1 MKHQSINQS
10 INQSTICPPNVV
22 DFGRYPIHIEMQC
35 IAVCRVE
42 RHQKYKYYNT
52 YLSQCTL
59 EGELVRTLTKNTHD
73 VIAQIIMAD
82 EDS

>member
-1 MKHQSINQS
+1 MYFCGIAQILPVRHETSINQS

-35 IAVCRVE
+35 IAVCHVE
-42 RHQKYKYYNT
+42 RHQNY
-52 YLSQCTL
+52 
-59 EGELVRTLTKNTHD
+59 NTHD
-73 VIAQIIMAD
+73 VIAQITMAD